1 MQINVNNTFLKQ
13 ICQSD
18 FGKRNHYLQRIIEE
32 QNEISSLKISSF
44 TKKPIAKYSCNIFYL
59 LNLL

>member
-1 MQINVNNTFLKQ
+1 MQINVNNNFLKQ

-32 QNEISSLKISSF
+32 QNEISSLKISTF
-44 TKKPIAKYSCNIFYL
+44 TKQPIAKYSCNIYYL